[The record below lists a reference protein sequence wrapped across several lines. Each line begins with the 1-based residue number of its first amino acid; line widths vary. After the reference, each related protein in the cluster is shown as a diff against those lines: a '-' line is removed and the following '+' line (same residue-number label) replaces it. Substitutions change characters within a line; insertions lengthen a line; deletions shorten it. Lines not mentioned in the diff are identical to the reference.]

1 MFSFSRAALLPTLPS
16 LLAAISMSASLT
28 AAQAQASPPAQ
39 PASVRPDPADPKAV
53 VPPISYRSSFSPY
66 QPFTEPEV
74 APWRGTN
81 DLVRQRGGWRA
92 YAREAREAR
101 EPDAAQTSTPVSPAS
116 PASSPATTKPVAN
129 PMPAMPGHKM
139 N

>member
-28 AAQAQASPPAQ
+28 AAQAQTSPPAQ
-39 PASVRPDPADPKAV
+39 PASVRQDPADPKAA
-53 VPPISYRSSFSPY
+53 VPPISYRSSFSLY
-66 QPFTEPEV
+66 QAFTEPEV
-74 APWRGTN
+74 ASWRGTN

-92 YAREAREAR
+92 YAREARE
-101 EPDAAQTSTPVSPAS
+101 PDGAQSSTPVSPTS
-116 PASSPATTKPVAN
+116 PASAPATTKPGAN

>member
-28 AAQAQASPPAQ
+28 PAQAQTSPPAQ
-39 PASVRPDPADPKAV
+39 PASVRPDPADPKAA
-53 VPPISYRSSFSPY
+53 VPPISYRSSFSLY
-66 QPFTEPEV
+66 RAFTEPEV

-92 YAREAREAR
+92 YAREARE
-101 EPDAAQTSTPVSPAS
+101 PDGAQSSTPLSPAS
-116 PASSPATTKPVAN
+116 PASAPATTKPGAN

>member
-1 MFSFSRAALLPTLPS
+1 MFCIPKAALLP
-16 LLAAISMSASLT
+16 LLAFASLNV
-28 AAQAQASPPAQ
+28 AQAQTQPQIPSPAASSSARQ
-39 PASVRPDPADPKAV
+39 DPADPKAT
-53 VPPISYRSSFSPY
+53 VPPISYRSSFGLY
-66 QPFTEPEV
+66 QAFIEPEV

-92 YAREAREAR
+92 YAREARE
-101 EPDAAQTSTPVSPAS
+101 PDGAQSPTPAS
-116 PASSPATTKPVAN
+116 PASGPAAAKPGAS

>member
-1 MFSFSRAALLPTLPS
+1 MFSISKAALLPKLPC
-16 LLAAISMSASLT
+16 LLAAISISASLT
-28 AAQAQASPPAQ
+28 AAQAQTSPPAQ
-39 PASVRPDPADPKAV
+39 PASVRQDPADPKAT
-53 VPPISYRSSFSPY
+53 VPPVSYRSSFSLY
-66 QPFTEPEV
+66 QAFTEPEV

-92 YAREAREAR
+92 YAREARE
-101 EPDAAQTSTPVSPAS
+101 PDGAQPPTPVPPALPAS
-116 PASSPATTKPVAN
+116 APATTTPGAS

>member
-1 MFSFSRAALLPTLPS
+1 MFSISKAALLPTLPC

-39 PASVRPDPADPKAV
+39 PASVRQDPADPKVA
-53 VPPISYRSSFSPY
+53 VPPISYRSSFSLY
-66 QPFTEPEV
+66 QAFTEPEV

-92 YAREAREAR
+92 YAREARE
-101 EPDAAQTSTPVSPAS
+101 PNGAQSPTPVSPAP
-116 PASSPATTKPVAN
+116 PASAPAATKPGAS